1 MFSIEI
7 ALQNLHKM
15 HPYERPESANR
26 IFYLLA
32 KQKRGSFFTNNYGVF
47 FKSDSGM
54 FFKANTD
61 WFYHNDLTVT
71 CEVFYSQILADFLM
85 IYCNE
90 IFMVSKKSDLETIMR
105 DWRNLHEI
113 CPEKATEI
121 LQQILSAY
129 PMAYSQT
136 IVMNSGD
143 TFHEYSLSILAT
155 TCKFYSN
162 VQHIPTGARRQRFKD
177 FAQNQEEIVSQILF
191 ELALELV

>member
-1 MFSIEI
+1 MFIEI

-32 KQKRGSFFTNNYGVF
+32 KQDRGSFIANNFGVF
-47 FKSDSGM
+47 FMSEFGM
-54 FFKANTD
+54 FFKVNAD
-61 WFYHNDLTVT
+61 WLYSNNLTVN
-71 CEVFYSQILADFLM
+71 CEVTYGQTQVDFLM

-90 IFMVSKKSDLETIMR
+90 IFMVSEKPALETIMR

-113 CPEKATEI
+113 CPEKATEVLQRI
-121 LQQILSAY
+121 LEEY
-129 PMAYSQT
+129 PMAFSQT

-143 TFHEYSLSILAT
+143 TFHEYALSILAT

-162 VQHIPTGARRQRFKD
+162 VQHIPTGARRQRSND

-191 ELALELV
+191 NLALELI